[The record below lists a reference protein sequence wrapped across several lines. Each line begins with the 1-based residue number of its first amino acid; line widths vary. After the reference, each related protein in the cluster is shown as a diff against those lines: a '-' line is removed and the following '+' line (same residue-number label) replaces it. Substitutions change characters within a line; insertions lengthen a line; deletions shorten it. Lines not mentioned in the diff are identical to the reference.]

1 MKKILRKFKDL
12 YSRYTHKLSN
22 RYQYNRLNKYIVSEG
37 RGTSLS
43 DDSVYPAFC
52 YVASKDVFCFRSF
65 RSNDIYNRVLEHV
78 TQHQG
83 QEYLDVIGR
92 NKKLEFTDMN
102 WKEFRRNDLYG
113 KPRVFPYEINGHA
126 MVFSPTTLRYAKV
139 LQDIVTLFETEKISI
154 VAEIGIG
161 YGGECRILTSYL
173 TEITQYFLFDI
184 PEALGLAKK
193 YLDKFESK
201 VDIRFVNGTN
211 IDVDESYKYD
221 VVISNYA
228 FSELNR
234 EVQDMYLE
242 KVISKSGAGYITWNS
257 LSYDLMDGY
266 SVDEL
271 LEKIPGSS
279 VIAEEP
285 LTAANNCI
293 IIWGNK

>member
-1 MKKILRKFKDL
+1 MRKIVEKVKDL
-12 YSRYTHKLSN
+12 YIRFTHKISN
-22 RYQYNRLNKYIVSEG
+22 RYLHNKMNKYIVSKG
-37 RGTSLS
+37 RRTSMS
-43 DDSVYPAFC
+43 DDDVYPAFC
-52 YVASKDVFCFRSF
+52 YVVSKYNNFFRNF
-65 RSNDIYNRVLEHV
+65 RRNDIYNRVLEHV
-78 TQHQG
+78 TQHLG

-92 NKKLEFTDMN
+92 NKMLQFTDMDWN
-102 WKEFRRNDLYG
+102 EFRQNDLYG
-113 KPRVFPYEINGHA
+113 NPKVFPYKINGRS

-139 LQDIVTLFETEKISI
+139 LQDIVTLFETEKIGS

-173 TEITQYFLFDI
+173 AGIRRYFLFDI
-184 PEALGLAKK
+184 PEVLGLAKK

-201 VDIRFVNGTN
+201 ADIRFVNGIN
-211 IDVDESYKYD
+211 INVDESCEYD

-234 EVQDMYLE
+234 KVQDMYLA
-242 KVISKSGAGYITWNS
+242 KVISKSRAGYITWNS
-257 LSYDLMDGY
+257 LSRDFMDGY

-271 LEKIPGSS
+271 LEKISGSS

-285 LTAANNCI
+285 LTAADNCI